1 MEQTLHSPEIY
12 DFRRYD
18 QIWQRVAPALEPYP
32 VAEARGNGMQNAGV
46 QNAGVQNTGTQEE
59 QALTL
64 RQESML
70 PGADPNPCC
79 MGSAAMEMLE
89 VLLGFLEE
97 EAEGQRAYAALMRRG
112 PVWARTCLRELA
124 AEKEEHV
131 RRLETVYYLITGTC
145 RQRERVCGSGCSQA
159 WCPALRER
167 YHAEACNGL
176 NYRRAADETA
186 DPCLS
191 RLLGELS
198 ASAYCHADRLLRML
212 ERGLVH

>member
-1 MEQTLHSPEIY
+1 MEQTAHSPEVY

-32 VAEARGNGMQNAGV
+32 TAETRRNGMQNAGV
-46 QNAGVQNTGTQEE
+46 QNAGMQNTGTREE

-64 RQESML
+64 RQESTL
-70 PGADPNPCC
+70 PGAEPDPCC

-89 VLLGFLEE
+89 VLLGFFEE

-145 RQRERVCGSGCSQA
+145 RQRERVCGGACSQA

-176 NYRRAADETA
+176 NYRRAADETT

-191 RLLGELS
+191 RLLEELS
-198 ASAYCHADRLLRML
+198 ASAYCHADRLLRLL
-212 ERGLVH
+212 ERGLVR

>member
-1 MEQTLHSPEIY
+1 MEQTAHSPEVY

-18 QIWQRVAPALEPYP
+18 QIWQRVAPALEAYP
-32 VAEARGNGMQNAGV
+32 AAELRGDGMQDAGTQSAEMQNAR
-46 QNAGVQNTGTQEE
+46 T

-97 EAEGQRAYAALMRRG
+97 EAEGQRAYAALMRRA

-145 RQRERVCGSGCSQA
+145 RQRERGCSNICSQA

-176 NYRRAADETA
+176 NYQRAAEETT

-191 RLLGELS
+191 RLLADLS
-198 ASAYCHADRLLRML
+198 TAAYRHADRLMRML
-212 ERGLVH
+212 ERGLVR

>member
-1 MEQTLHSPEIY
+1 MEQTAHSPEVY

-32 VAEARGNGMQNAGV
+32 AAQTRGNAMQSTGAQNAGM
-46 QNAGVQNTGTQEE
+46 QNTGTQEE

-79 MGSAAMEMLE
+79 MGSAAMEMIG
-89 VLLGFLEE
+89 VLVGFLEE

-145 RQRERVCGSGCSQA
+145 RQRDRVCGSMCSEP

-176 NYRRAADETA
+176 NYQRAADETT

-191 RLLGELS
+191 RLLRDLS
-198 ASAYCHADRLLRML
+198 AAAYRHADRLMRIL
-212 ERGLVH
+212 ERGLVR

>member
-1 MEQTLHSPEIY
+1 MEQTAHSPEVY

-32 VAEARGNGMQNAGV
+32 AAEPRGNAMQNAV
-46 QNAGVQNTGTQEE
+46 MQNTGAQEE

-97 EAEGQRAYAALMRRG
+97 EAEGQRAYAALMRRA
-112 PVWARTCLRELA
+112 PVWARNCLRELA
-124 AEKEEHV
+124 VEKEEHV

-145 RQRERVCGSGCSQA
+145 RQRERICCSMRSEP

-176 NYRRAADETA
+176 NYQRAADETT

-191 RLLGELS
+191 RLLKELS

-212 ERGLVH
+212 ERGLVR